1 MSDPQSPLFSPAW
14 YRVAGLR
21 PRLRAHARLHRQHF
35 RGGLWFVL
43 HDPVNNRFYRFTPA
57 ANVLIGLMD
66 GRRTMERI
74 WTLAGERLGDELP
87 TQDDV
92 IQLLAQLHHAD
103 MLQGDSLPDVEELT
117 ERARTQK
124 RRRMMMAVR
133 NPLAVRLPIL
143 DPDRFLERTF
153 WLVRPLF
160 GPFGLLLWLSVVI
173 AGAVTVGLRWP
184 ELTSNVYDRV
194 LAAEN
199 LVLLLISYPLVKAV
213 HELAHG
219 YAVKRWGGE
228 VHEIG
233 IMFMVLIPVP
243 YVDASAAHGFQEK
256 RRRMLVGGAG
266 ILVELFV
273 AAVALLVWTQL
284 EDGLARAL
292 AFNVMLIG
300 GVSTLLFNGNPLL
313 RFDGYYVLAD
323 WLEIPNLGQRANKY
337 IFYLCKRYLFGLGSA
352 ETPVTAKGE
361 RGWFLVYGT
370 AAFAYRMAIMV
381 AIALL
386 VAGQLF
392 FIGVLLALWAVVMML
407 LLPIGKGVWYLLA
420 SPELE
425 RRRARAFAVSL
436 AAVAVLVGPLVAVP
450 IPSGTVVQGVVW
462 LPERS
467 RIRAAEAGF
476 VASVAAEPGQWV
488 VEGEPLLELED
499 PILQARARVAA
510 AEVNEAEVR
519 LASLALSDPLSADIV
534 REQARQ
540 AEAEFDRLSEQRT
553 NMSVSAVHAGR
564 FVPVAGH
571 DLEGRYLA
579 KGDLI
584 GYVLEPGTPTLRV
597 AIGQA
602 DVQRVS
608 ERTRGV
614 EVRLSDRLLESHPAR
629 IVRVTP
635 QASRRL
641 PSRVL
646 SVDGGGRIPLDPRA
660 PEGRQALHSVFVV
673 ELAINAPPRDLA
685 FGTRVYARFDHGREP
700 IAQQAYRAVRQLFH
714 DEFDL

>member
-1 MSDPQSPLFSPAW
+1 MSDPQTPLFSPAW

-57 ANVLIGLMD
+57 AHVLIGLMD

-103 MLQGDSLPDVEELT
+103 MLQGDSLPDVAELT

-133 NPLAVRLPIL
+133 NPLAVRLPLL
-143 DPDRFLERTF
+143 DPDRFLDRTF

-160 GPFGLLLWLSVVI
+160 GPVGLLLWLSVVV
-173 AGAVTVGLRWP
+173 AGVATAGLRWP

-199 LVLLLISYPLVKAV
+199 LLLLLLSYPLVKAV
-213 HELAHG
+213 HELGHG

-292 AFNVMLIG
+292 AFNIMLIG

-323 WLEIPNLGQRANKY
+323 WLEIPNLAQRANRY
-337 IFYLCKRYLFGLGSA
+337 VFYLCKRYLFGLGSA
-352 ETPVTAKGE
+352 ETPVTARGE
-361 RGWFLVYGT
+361 RGWFLAYAT
-370 AAFAYRMAIMV
+370 AAFAYRMVIMV

-392 FIGVLLALWAVVMML
+392 FVGVLLALWAVVMML
-407 LLPIGKGVWYLLA
+407 LLPLCKGLWYLLS

-425 RRRARAFAVSL
+425 RRRTRSFAVSCAAL
-436 AAVAVLVGPLVAVP
+436 AVVAGPLFAVP
-450 IPSGTVVQGVVW
+450 VPSGTVVQGVVW

-467 RIRAAEAGF
+467 QIRAPEAGF
-476 VASVAAEPGQWV
+476 VAEVAAVPGQWV
-488 VEGEPLLELED
+488 SAGTPLVELDD
-499 PILQARARVAA
+499 PILQARVRVAA
-510 AEVNEAEVR
+510 AELNEAEVR
-519 LASLALSDPLSADIV
+519 LASVALSDPLSADIV
-534 REQARQ
+534 REQASR
-540 AEAEFDRLSEQRT
+540 AEAELDRLREQRS
-553 NMSVSAVHAGR
+553 NMTVAAALAGR
-564 FVPVAGH
+564 FVPVAGR
-571 DLEGRYLA
+571 DLEGRYLE
-579 KGDLI
+579 KGDLV
-584 GYVLEPGTPTLRV
+584 GYVLEPGTPTLRI
-597 AIGQA
+597 AIPQA
-602 DVQRVS
+602 DVQRVA
-608 ERTRGV
+608 ERTRAV
-614 EVRLSDRLLESHPAR
+614 AVRLAGRPLETHPAR

-635 QASRRL
+635 QASRTL

-646 SVDGGGRIPLDPRA
+646 AVDGGGPIPLDPRD
-660 PEGRQALHSVFVV
+660 PEGQRALQSVFVV
-673 ELAINAPPRDLA
+673 DLAVDAPPRDLA
-685 FGTRVYARFDHGREP
+685 FGTRVHARFDHGSEP
-700 IAQQAYRAVRQLFH
+700 LARQVYRAARQLFH